1 MIDYKRRHEAFA
13 EFKTDIEQ
21 RLDAWMKE
29 HVEHVEQPLLL
40 SASKLLKPVV
50 TRFSFGVTMSPLP
63 GLTQRLMDATTPT
76 SDIILVLPA
85 ENGEWFVYARGEIRK
100 RFTGPDA
107 HAEASAFASKIA
119 AELSDQP

>member
-21 RLDAWMKE
+21 RLDVWMKE
-29 HVEHVEQPLLL
+29 HVEHAERPLLL
-40 SASKLLKPVV
+40 PAPASEPVISC
-50 TRFSFGVTMSPLP
+50 FSIGVTLSSLP
-63 GLTQRLMDATTPT
+63 GLTQRLMDTATST
-76 SDIILVLPA
+76 SNIILVLPA

-100 RFTGPDA
+100 RFTGPSA

-119 AELSDQP
+119 AELSDESR